1 MIQSA
6 DNPDQQV
13 CYFNKPHDDMFYNV
27 FISKRIK
34 AESFDAK
41 KRQKMAQAMTDFQ
54 SIHNFKAPRATRNR
68 CKKTWRHY

>member
-54 SIHNFKAPRATRNR
+54 KYSQFQSTQSNKEQV
-68 CKKTWRHY
+68 

>member
-1 MIQSA
+1 
-6 DNPDQQV
+6 
-13 CYFNKPHDDMFYNV
+13 MFYNV

-54 SIHNFKAPRATRNR
+54 KQHPEQQGTGVKRHGDTIEYLFRRGRKSAKPRILSGR
-68 CKKTWRHY
+68 

>member
-41 KRQKMAQAMTDFQ
+41 KRQKMAQTMTDFQ
-54 SIHNFKAPRATRNR
+54 KYSQFQSTQSNKEQV
-68 CKKTWRHY
+68 

>member
-41 KRQKMAQAMTDFQ
+41 KHQKMAQAMTDFQ
-54 SIHNFKAPRATRNR
+54 KYSQFQSTQSNKEQV
-68 CKKTWRHY
+68 